1 MFNHLFNPFLKE
13 MLICSGLVS
22 LKSKA
27 WVESPFHII
36 RFHSR
41 SSEPIDLSPG
51 GKLQELQT
59 ERSEKERVVNEK
71 SLAWPARK
79 KDQHSR
85 LLDKSVIRR
94 IASRGGRPFSML
106 IEKSISELKG
116 LVWPEVHSPFGFRSE
131 SLLLLSNKAQ
141 VTAGSFYY
149 EMVHLYLFIGNF
161 LKNWTCCFTPTQD
174 ESHSVSPPKPI
185 PNWVEEVDLPTE
197 DQNDTINDLRDKCAI
212 LLESFS
218 KNQSRDRFTWQDI
231 AQRLVLEGK
240 GTTAEVGAT
249 REDFQRLLGELKNPG
264 ESDVVYLRVLK
275 ALEKHRR

>member
-1 MFNHLFNPFLKE
+1 MRSPSEKGPDPANQVKIKKKRTSYFGKRTNLSKSKLRKAWASLSQSVELVTALAIGHPSTNHLK
-13 MLICSGLVS
+13 
-22 LKSKA
+22 K
-27 WVESPFHII
+27 
-36 RFHSR
+36 

-116 LVWPEVHSPFGFRSE
+116 LVWPELRSE
-131 SLLLLSNKAQ
+131 ATSE
-141 VTAGSFYY
+141 TA
-149 EMVHLYLFIGNF
+149 VQIQTIGAGAATIASAGAAVGIG
-161 LKNWTCCFTPTQD
+161 K
-174 ESHSVSPPKPI
+174 
-185 PNWVEEVDLPTE
+185 VDLPTE